1 MRDSIQVSRRDPLKP
16 GGGALVVAFTLGDR
30 PSKRMPKRHPSRS
43 LWRST
48 EVDLSPLP
56 SFMGRELRRSTP
68 GARSTWAP
76 DVRQRLA
83 QIAAD
88 ELDLPMSKV
97 RIVQGDTALTPDQG
111 TTWGSLHP
119 GRGAQICQAAAAA
132 RAKLLSESGDRA
144 RGGCDR
150 S

>member
-1 MRDSIQVSRRDPLKP
+1 MRDSIQVSRRDLLKA

-30 PSKRMPKRHPSRS
+30 PLEAHAETASKSKPLAP
-43 LWRST
+43 T
-48 EVDLSPLP
+48 EVNSFLAIDGEGIATIYSGKVDL
-56 SFMGRELRRSTP
+56 GT
-68 GARSTWAP
+68 GVKTA
-76 DVRQRLA
+76 LA

-111 TTWGSLHP
+111 TTWGSLSIQI
-119 GRGAQICQAAAAA
+119 GGAQIRQAAAAA
-132 RAKLLSESGDRA
+132 RAKLLSEVGDRA